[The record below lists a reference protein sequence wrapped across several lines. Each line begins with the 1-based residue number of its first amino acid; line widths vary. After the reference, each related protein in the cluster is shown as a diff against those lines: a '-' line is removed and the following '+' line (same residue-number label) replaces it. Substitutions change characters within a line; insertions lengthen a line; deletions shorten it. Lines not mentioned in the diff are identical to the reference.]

1 MEKDRTKICGIM
13 IEHGANDFGY
23 WEGFNL
29 SEEDEEKIWNILAK
43 YDTEGYS
50 VRGTRKEVLKDI
62 M

>member
-1 MEKDRTKICGIM
+1 MENDRVRICGIM
-13 IEHGANDFGY
+13 MEHGTNDFGF

-29 SEEDEEKIWNILAK
+29 SEEDENMIYNILAK

-50 VRGTRKEVLKDI
+50 VRGTRKEVLEDI

>member
-1 MEKDRTKICGIM
+1 MENERTRICGIM
-13 IEHGANDFGY
+13 MEHGKDDFGY

-43 YDTEGYS
+43 YDTEGCS
-50 VRGTRKEVLKDI
+50 VRGTRKEVLEDI